1 MSHLSSQVPLSL
13 VNLVRPPLCLSSTSP
28 GCPVTPATTCRVQTS
43 CSTCRGFTPCPL
55 GFTATAPAGPRRSST
70 TRLHRGLGPLLWS
83 SVHAVGHLYLAWLKT
98 NMHPFVE
105 YIRIAD
111 WSSSSFCHAQSRPG
125 SRRRRR
131 LPPNTL
137 SQTWKWIKA
146 ASWFTVC
153 YRICSFSPSVLYRWQ
168 FCSHWWHKC
177 FCTVCLCNI
186 SILNKALTLKK

>member
-1 MSHLSSQVPLSL
+1 MSGYPGDYVPRPNILLNVPGFHPVPAGLYSYGPRGPPAFL
-13 VNLVRPPLCLSSTSP
+13 HYPPPPRPGAAAVILCARRRPPL
-28 GCPVTPATTCRVQTS
+28 
-43 CSTCRGFTPCPL
+43 
-55 GFTATAPAGPRRSST
+55 
-70 TRLHRGLGPLLWS
+70 
-83 SVHAVGHLYLAWLKT
+83 LKN